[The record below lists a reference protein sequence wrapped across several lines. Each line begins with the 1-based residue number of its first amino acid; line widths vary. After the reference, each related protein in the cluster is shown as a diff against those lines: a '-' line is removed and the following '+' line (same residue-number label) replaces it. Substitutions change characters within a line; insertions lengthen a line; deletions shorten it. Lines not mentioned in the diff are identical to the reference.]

1 MPAAKATS
9 TSNSSGVKTS
19 ASGPNAK
26 ASASSTDDQG
36 RRWTETSESK
46 KTAGGTFVEKVLG
59 YKDGE
64 EEENDESG
72 WSFVKRSTKADTS
85 EAGSDSTSQ
94 TEGTGGGKANRAKG
108 ATASAGK
115 GTFAGIVDGKAVA
128 SA

>member
-36 RRWTETSESK
+36 RRWTETSESRN
-46 KTAGGTFVEKVLG
+46 TAGGTFVEKMLG

-64 EEENDESG
+64 DEDEGSS
-72 WSFVKRSTKADTS
+72 WNFVKRSTKADGS

-94 TEGTGGGKANRAKG
+94 TEGSDGGKANRAKG

-115 GTFAGIVDGKAVA
+115 GTFAGIDDGKAVA